1 MPTKKGNTLLYKGSN
16 YLRQRLILSVLS
28 GKPVQ
33 ISEIRI
39 QEDEPGLKEFEVS
52 LIRLLDKVTNGTVI
66 ELNETGTSLYF
77 QPGLLYGGEIEH
89 DCCTERAIGYYLE
102 ALVMFGIFCK
112 QPLKAKLKGVTA
124 NNIDPSVDLIKT
136 SMLQTLKRFVLDDD
150 DLNLKISKRGL
161 RPLGG
166 GEVTFRCPV
175 RKQTRPVQLL
185 KNGMVKR
192 IRGTAYALRV
202 SPAIANRMVDKAKGV
217 LLNFIPD
224 IYINTDQC
232 RGKQSGNSPGFG
244 IHLVAETTEGVHYSA
259 EQFLYYCIFIVVV
272 CFINAELSLTSL
284 FRLFHN
290 HVANDEDPSIPED
303 LGVAAAHRLLY
314 EIYLG
319 GVVDSTSQSLA
330 ILCMALGDK
339 DVSKLVTGPLSEYSI
354 WFLRHLKDFFGVTFK
369 LEPFVEEESS
379 SGQGSSKVL
388 LTSIGIGYTNISKRT
403 M

>member
-1 MPTKKGNTLLYKGSN
+1 MPIKKGNTLLYKGSN

-39 QEDEPGLKEFEVS
+39 QEDEPGLREFEVS

-89 DCCTERAIGYYLE
+89 DCCTDRAIGYYLE

-112 QPLKAKLKGVTA
+112 QPVKAKLKGVTA

-136 SMLQTLKRFVLDDD
+136 SMIQTLKRFVLDDD
-150 DLNLKISKRGL
+150 DLDLKISKRGS

-224 IYINTDQC
+224 VYINTDQC

-259 EQFLYYCIFIVVV
+259 EQVSNV
-272 CFINAELSLTSL
+272 
-284 FRLFHN
+284 
-290 HVANDEDPSIPED
+290 VANNEDPSVPED
-303 LGVAAAHRLLY
+303 LGIAAAQRLLY

-369 LEPFVEEESS
+369 LEPFEEDESS

>member
-1 MPTKKGNTLLYKGSN
+1 MPIKKGNTLLYKGSN

-136 SMLQTLKRFVLDDD
+136 SVIQTLKRFVLDDD
-150 DLNLKISKRGL
+150 DLDLKISKRGL

-259 EQFLYYCIFIVVV
+259 EQVSNV
-272 CFINAELSLTSL
+272 
-284 FRLFHN
+284 
-290 HVANDEDPSIPED
+290 VANDEDPSIPED
-303 LGVAAAHRLLY
+303 LGVAAAQRLLY

-369 LEPFVEEESS
+369 LEPFEEEESS